1 MKKRAERL
9 KCFESAII
17 GGDLKGKKILIPNL
31 PSTRSSKTILRES
44 LFNTLQ
50 FDIIDKGF
58 VEVFAGSGSIGL
70 EALSRGASTLFFIE
84 KNSAVYDVLKENM
97 HRLNAGHTTAIHGD
111 SFKVFPDTYKRIQA
125 EGIKSYFYFDPPFST
140 RTGMEDIYEKTLALI
155 ALIEPEV
162 CESVIIEHMT
172 SLKLPEK
179 IGALTQGKKKK
190 FGKSSLSYY
199 GYHD

>member
-50 FDIIDKGF
+50 FDIMDKGF

-70 EALSRGASTLFFIE
+70 EALSRGAGALFFIE
-84 KNSAVYDVLKENM
+84 KNRDVYALLRENI
-97 HRLNAGHTTAIHGD
+97 HRLNAAHATAVQGD
-111 SFKVFPDTYKRIQA
+111 SFELFPDIYRRIER
-125 EGIKSYFYFDPPFST
+125 EGIRSYFYFDPPFSI
-140 RTGMEDIYEKTLALI
+140 RAGMEEIYDKTLALI
-155 ALIEPEV
+155 EMIAPKV
-162 CESVIIEHMT
+162 CEGVIIEHMT
-172 SLKLPEK
+172 SLKLPK
-179 IGALTQGKKKK
+179 MIGSLTQEKTKK

-199 GYHD
+199 RHSG